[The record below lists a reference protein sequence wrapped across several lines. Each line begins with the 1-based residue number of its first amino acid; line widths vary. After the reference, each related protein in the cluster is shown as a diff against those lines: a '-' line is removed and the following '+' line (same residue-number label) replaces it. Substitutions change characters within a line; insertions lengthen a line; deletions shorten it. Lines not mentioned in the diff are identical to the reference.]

1 MVVLDEQTLQGA
13 TGDEWTLGGKA
24 IGSELCL
31 AGVALSCRPRG
42 VALGA
47 HDDETAGEVIQLL
60 LQK

>member
-1 MVVLDEQTLQGA
+1 MVVLDEQALRRA

-24 IGSELCL
+24 LGSELCL

-42 VALGA
+42 VASGA
-47 HDDETAGEVIQLL
+47 HDDENVGEVIQLL

>member
-1 MVVLDEQTLQGA
+1 M
-13 TGDEWTLGGKA
+13 
-24 IGSELCL
+24 GSELCL

-47 HDDETAGEVIQLL
+47 QDDETAGEVIQLL